1 MTMKRFCVALLLAIG
16 CLCASAA
23 EKSGIV
29 VNINGSKYYIHTVQ
43 PGETLYALAKTYAVS
58 EQAIVGSNPSAAQGL
73 QAGESLKIPFVADTS
88 ERQSEKKLRKT
99 FDMHYVAKGET
110 LYGVS
115 RQYAIPIPTLMEDN
129 PSLDPIHLRP
139 GQRILIRK
147 KRIGSEN
154 EAGSKAQWEQYRAS
168 LNSVAAPGDA
178 YVIVAPGETF
188 YSISRRY
195 EISEAELSR
204 LNDGLQPT
212 ELKAGVMLRV
222 PVPAAPQ
229 QRPDT
234 SSMTAEVPQIPAPD
248 PFADRTVEE
257 IEFRALRPSETLNI
271 ALLLPLSR
279 DDGSVNGNYLEFYQG
294 FLLGLDSV
302 KLRHGRS
309 VDLTLFDTGRDP
321 EKIGEIVATDEFRKA
336 DLVVGP
342 VYEEGIYPVIRFAEE
357 KGIPVVS
364 PLAQIERMNSDV
376 LFQLAPDPATK
387 YEKAAELLGGDRQ
400 VTLIY
405 TNDTD
410 AEYEAEMLALLGDKE
425 YRTHKYRYEHPND
438 IARRDPW
445 APPSPADLT
454 PLLNNDRQ
462 NVFIIMA
469 NNEVDVDR
477 ILAAL
482 ASADTGITTRTGT
495 TPDFSVLGNTHWNRY
510 NSIDR
515 TMFFKDRIVFLPT
528 YHAKRDSER
537 VQAFDRV
544 YIRAFGALPTLYS
557 YRGYDTAAI
566 FGPAMYNDI
575 EYDMEGRRYTP
586 LQTTYI
592 FGRQEGRH
600 THVNRN
606 WTRVDYRADFTI
618 TIQ

>member
-1 MTMKRFCVALLLAIG
+1 MTMKRFCVALLLSIG
-16 CLCASAA
+16 CLCASAT
-23 EKSGIV
+23 EKSAIV

-43 PGETLYALAKTYAVS
+43 PGETLYGLAKTYAVS
-58 EQAIVGSNPSAAQGL
+58 EKAIVGSNPSAAQGL
-73 QAGESLKIPFVADTS
+73 QAGASLKIPFVADTS
-88 ERQSEKKLRKT
+88 EQLSEKKLRKT

-115 RQYAIPIPTLMEDN
+115 RRYAIAIPTIMEDN

-168 LNSVAAPGDA
+168 LNSVAAPGDV
-178 YVIVAPGETF
+178 YIIVAPGETF

-195 EISEAELSR
+195 EISEAELSQ
-204 LNDGLQPT
+204 LNDGLQPAD
-212 ELKAGVMLRV
+212 LKAGAMLRV
-222 PVPAAPQ
+222 PVLSAPPQ
-229 QRPDT
+229 QPEPTLTPVEEPR
-234 SSMTAEVPQIPAPD
+234 IPALD
-248 PFADRTVEE
+248 PFADRRIEE
-257 IEFRALRPSETLNI
+257 IEFRALRRSQTLHI
-271 ALLLPLSR
+271 ALLLPLTR
-279 DDGSVNGNYLEFYQG
+279 DDGSVSSNYLEFYQG

-321 EKIGEIVATDEFRKA
+321 QKIDEIVATDEFRKS

-342 VYEEGIYPVIRFAEE
+342 VYEEGIYPVIAFAEQ

-376 LFQLAPDPATK
+376 LFQLAPDPSTK
-387 YEKAAELLGGDRQ
+387 YDKVRELLCGDRR

-405 TNDTD
+405 TSNTDT
-410 AEYEAEMLALLGDKE
+410 EYEAEILALLGDKE

-438 IARRDPW
+438 IARRDPD

-454 PLLNNDRQ
+454 PLLTGERHL
-462 NVFIIMA
+462 FIVMA
-469 NNEVDVDR
+469 DNEVDVDR

-482 ASADTGITTRTGT
+482 ASADTNITARTGT
-495 TPDFSVLGNTHWNRY
+495 APDFMVLGNSHWNRY

-515 TMFFKDRIVFLPT
+515 TMFFKDRIVFIPT
-528 YHAKRDSER
+528 YHAKRDSEL
-537 VQAFDRV
+537 VQKFDAT
-544 YIRAFGALPTLYS
+544 YIRAFGALPTLYA
-557 YRGYDTAAI
+557 YRGYDTAMI

-586 LQTTYI
+586 LQTSYV
-592 FGRQEGRH
+592 FSQPEGRH

-606 WTRVDYRADFTI
+606 WTRVGYRSDFTI
-618 TIQ
+618 SIE